1 MAPWDWRESQQPDNR
16 PQTTGAVV
24 ANGVAILSLLPNPA
38 GEDVGKEQVT
48 IFNGS
53 GAAVNLTGWTLR
65 DKAGNTYRL
74 AGTVAAGREAVVT
87 MTSNSMPLNNDGD
100 TVTLIDAGGVVRNQV
115 SYTAENV
122 KSGVAVTFAK

>member
-1 MAPWDWRESQQPDNR
+1 MKRRAS
-16 PQTTGAVV
+16 
-24 ANGVAILSLLPNPA
+24 IS
-38 GEDVGKEQVT
+38 
-48 IFNGS
+48 
-53 GAAVNLTGWTLR
+53 AAGWTLR
-65 DKAGNTYRL
+65 GKAGNTYRL

-100 TVTLIDAGGVVRNQV
+100 TVMLIDAGGVARNLV